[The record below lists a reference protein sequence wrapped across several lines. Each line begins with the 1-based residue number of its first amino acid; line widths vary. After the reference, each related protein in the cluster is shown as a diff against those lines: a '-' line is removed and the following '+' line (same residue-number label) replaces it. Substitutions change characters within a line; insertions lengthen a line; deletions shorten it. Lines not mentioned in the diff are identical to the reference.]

1 MCEGVDKPGLGGW
14 LGGRM
19 RRTQE
24 VQGGGVKGI
33 RKTIGQEGG
42 ETQRWEASQL
52 KNDIISSLF
61 VFVRQLVGYKRQKF

>member
-1 MCEGVDKPGLGGW
+1 MGRELAEAGRPRTMCEGVDKSGLGGW

-42 ETQRWEASQL
+42 ETQ
-52 KNDIISSLF
+52 
-61 VFVRQLVGYKRQKF
+61 